1 MSVGND
7 EPSGPE
13 RVLTVTDRRVGAA
26 VVVTAAGEVDIS
38 SAPRLHEALLAA
50 IRRPDTSLVVLDA
63 RGLTFLGSRGLAA
76 LIRALEETAR
86 RGTSFRL
93 VLSPRSPVYRV
104 IEITGVD
111 KEIVRYE
118 TVQEALRAE

>member
-7 EPSGPE
+7 EPSHPE
-13 RVLTVTDRRVGAA
+13 RVLTVTDRRIEAA

-50 IRRPDTSLVVLDA
+50 IRRPDTSVVVFDA

-76 LIRALEETAR
+76 LIRALEETVR
-86 RGTSFRL
+86 RGTSFR
-93 VLSPRSPVYRV
+93 VVISPRSPVYRV

-111 KEIVRYE
+111 KEIARYE
-118 TVQEALRAE
+118 TVEEALRAE